1 MEFIERETDMNM
13 KRKKLH
19 FFATGFLAGFMTLSC
34 AASANAAGVLEN
46 VTAKGK
52 ITVATEVAYPPMEYL
67 RDGKVVGYGKDILDF
82 VVAGLG
88 VELEQLQLPWD
99 GILAG
104 VLAKKYDMV
113 ATSVAIKPDRVGK
126 YAFTRPLAVA
136 ETMLVK
142 RHGDSMSTMD
152 DVNGK
157 IVGVELGSSQAQEVE
172 ALDAKLKA
180 NDGTGFEEIR
190 GFKSTDDMR
199 LALAS
204 GQIDIGTI
212 PSFSLATM
220 QKQRPNTYE
229 RLFNIGSGTLFA
241 WVANPDGADL
251 RDKVNEILVQL
262 KNDGTLSK
270 LQMKWFGFEMELPE
284 DYLPSGAL

>member
-1 MEFIERETDMNM
+1 MNL
-13 KRKKLH
+13 KQSGVTNLL
-19 FFATGFLAGFMTLSC
+19 TGIVLSVSTLLAAVNAQAGSVL
-34 AASANAAGVLEN
+34 AAVNSE
-46 VTAKGK
+46 GK

-67 RDGKVVGYGKDILDF
+67 EDGKVVGYGKDVLDL
-82 VVAGLG
+82 VVKDLG

-113 ATSVAIKPDRVGK
+113 ATSVAIKPDRVSK
-126 YAFTRPLAVA
+126 YAFTRPLAIA

-142 RHGDSMSTMD
+142 RDGDSMIVLD

-157 IVGVELGSSQAQEVE
+157 IIGVELGSSQAQEVE

-180 NDGTGFEEIR
+180 SGGEGFDGIR

-212 PSFSLATM
+212 PSFSLAPM
-220 QKQRPNTYE
+220 QKQRPNTFAQ
-229 RLFNIGSGTLFA
+229 LVNIGSGTLFA
-241 WVANPDGADL
+241 WVAHPDGTDL
-251 RDKVNEILVQL
+251 RDRVNQAIDRLAT
-262 KNDGTLSK
+262 DGTLFQ
-270 LQMKWFGFEMELPE
+270 LQMKWFGFEMELPQ
-284 DYLPSGAL
+284 DYLPAGAL

>member
-1 MEFIERETDMNM
+1 MTSILHHI
-13 KRKKLH
+13 KLLSKGL
-19 FFATGFLAGFMTLSC
+19 FGFAAILAMTGLSNAGS
-34 AASANAAGVLEN
+34 VLESVN
-46 VTAKGK
+46 SNGK

-67 RDGKVVGYGKDILDF
+67 ENGKVVGYGKDILDL
-82 VVAGLG
+82 VVTDMG

-104 VLAKKYDMV
+104 VLAKKYDLV
-113 ATSVAIKPDRVGK
+113 ATSVAIKPDRVAK
-126 YAFTRPLAVA
+126 YAYTRPLAVA

-142 RHGDSMSTMD
+142 RHGDDSMSSLA
-152 DVNGK
+152 DVADK

-172 ALDAKLKA
+172 AVDAELKA
-180 NDGTGFEEIR
+180 AGGPGFADIR

-212 PSFSLATM
+212 PSFSLAPM
-220 QKQRPNTYE
+220 QRQRPDTFAK
-229 RLFNIGSGTLFA
+229 LDLIGEGTLFA
-241 WVANPDGADL
+241 WVAHPDGSDL
-251 RDKVNEILVQL
+251 RDQVNEIIDRLEADGSL
-262 KNDGTLSK
+262 KE

-284 DYLPSGAL
+284 NYLPAGAL

>member
-1 MEFIERETDMNM
+1 MTLFNISNAR
-13 KRKKLH
+13 
-19 FFATGFLAGFMTLSC
+19 FATVMLAC
-34 AASANAAGVLEN
+34 ATALVIGSSASAQTTLETITGAGKL
-46 VTAKGK
+46 
-52 ITVATEVAYPPMEYL
+52 TVATEVAYPPMEYL
-67 RDGKVVGYGKDILDF
+67 EDGKVVGYGKDILDL
-82 VVAGLG
+82 VVADMG
-88 VELEQLQLPWD
+88 VELNQLQLPWD

-113 ATSVAIKPDRVGK
+113 ATSVAIKPDRVDK

-142 RHGDSMSTMD
+142 RQSDDSMSSLD

-172 ALDAKLKA
+172 AVDAELKA
-180 NDGTGFEEIR
+180 GGGTGFAGIR

-212 PSFSLATM
+212 PSFSLAPM
-220 QKQRPNTYE
+220 QAQRPGVFAQ
-229 RLFNIGSGTLFA
+229 LANIGSGTLFA
-241 WVANPDGADL
+241 WVTHPDGADL
-251 RDKVNEILVQL
+251 RDRVNEAINKLEA
-262 KNDGTLSK
+262 DGTLK
-270 LQMKWFGFEMELPE
+270 ELQMKWFGFEMDLPQ
-284 DYLPSGAL
+284 DYLPEGAI

>member
-1 MEFIERETDMNM
+1 MKFIL
-13 KRKKLH
+13 KSLAIGV
-19 FFATGFLAGFMTLSC
+19 ATFVLTGPVKAQSVL
-34 AASANAAGVLEN
+34 NA
-46 VTAKGK
+46 VTSEGK

-67 RDGKVVGYGKDILDF
+67 EDGKVVGYGKDILDL
-82 VVAGLG
+82 VVAEMG

-104 VLAKKYDMV
+104 VLAGKYDMV
-113 ATSVAIKPDRVGK
+113 ATSVAIKEDRVKK

-142 RHGDSMSTMD
+142 RFNDEMSGLD

-157 IVGVELGSSQAQEVE
+157 IIGVELGSSQAQEVE
-172 ALDAKLKA
+172 ALDASLKA
-180 NDGTGFEEIR
+180 SGGSGFDAIR

-220 QKQRPNTYE
+220 QKQRPNTFAQ
-229 RLFNIGSGTLFA
+229 LANIGSGTLFA
-241 WVANPDGADL
+241 WVAHPDGADL
-251 RDKVNEILVQL
+251 RDRVNASIDKLEA
-262 KNDGTLSK
+262 DGTLK
-270 LQMKWFGFEMELPE
+270 TLQMKWFGFEMELPE
-284 DYLPSGAL
+284 DYLPEGAL

>member
-1 MEFIERETDMNM
+1 MNL
-13 KRKKLH
+13 KKSGVTNLL
-19 FFATGFLAGFMTLSC
+19 TGIVLSVSALLA
-34 AASANAAGVLEN
+34 A
-46 VTAKGK
+46 VTAQAGSVLAAVNSEGK

-67 RDGKVVGYGKDILDF
+67 EDGKVVGYGKDVLDL
-82 VVAGLG
+82 VVKDLG

-113 ATSVAIKPDRVGK
+113 ATSVAIKPDRVSK
-126 YAFTRPLAVA
+126 YAYTRPLAIS

-142 RHGDSMSTMD
+142 REGDSMIVLD

-157 IVGVELGSSQAQEVE
+157 IIGVELGSSQAQEVE

-180 NDGTGFEEIR
+180 SGGEGFDDIR

-212 PSFSLATM
+212 PSFSLAPM
-220 QKQRPNTYE
+220 QKQRPNTFAK
-229 RLFNIGSGTLFA
+229 LVNIGSGTLFA
-241 WVANPDGADL
+241 WVAHPDGTDL
-251 RDKVNEILVQL
+251 RDRVNQAIDRLAT
-262 KNDGTLSK
+262 DGTLFQ
-270 LQMKWFGFEMELPE
+270 LQMKWFGFEMELPQ
-284 DYLPSGAL
+284 DYLPAGAL

>member
-1 MEFIERETDMNM
+1 M
-13 KRKKLH
+13 KKNQVITSLI
-19 FFATGFLAGFMTLSC
+19 
-34 AASANAAGVLEN
+34 AGVTTLILTSPLLAQSVLSS
-46 VTAKGK
+46 VTSEGK
-52 ITVATEVAYPPMEYL
+52 ITVATEVAYPPMEFL
-67 RDGKVVGYGKDILDF
+67 EDGKVVGYGKDILDF
-82 VVAGLG
+82 VVADIG

-104 VLAKKYDMV
+104 VLAKKYDIV
-113 ATSVAIKPDRVGK
+113 ATSVAIKPDRVEK

-136 ETMLVK
+136 ETMLV
-142 RHGDSMSTMD
+142 RRFRDDDMTGLE

-180 NDGTGFEEIR
+180 GGAAGFDAIR

-220 QKQRPNTYE
+220 QKQRPDTFAQ
-229 RLFNIGSGTLFA
+229 LVNIGSGTLFA
-241 WVANPDGADL
+241 WVAHPEGADL
-251 RDKVNEILVQL
+251 RDRVNAAIDKLESE
-262 KNDGTLSK
+262 GTLKK
-270 LQMKWFGFEMELPE
+270 LQMKWFGFEMDLPE
-284 DYLPSGAL
+284 DYLPTGAL